1 MRFLEL
7 DLDANGIRLHARR
20 AGSGPLVVLL
30 HGVTDNGACWGR
42 TAEALAERF
51 DVVALDQRAHGRSE
65 APANGYHLSDLA
77 GDVADVVEALG
88 RGPAIVI
95 GHSMG
100 GAVGIQLALSRPER
114 VARLITLDPAL
125 VRDFGDDDVRYAWF
139 QWARDLQARSLPE
152 VLATQR
158 AEHPTWPDHE
168 LITWAESKHQVNPRL
183 WAPGGLELG
192 RDFRQALM
200 QITVPITIIRGEP
213 ARGSTVSDED
223 VAYLAEHA
231 AHIRVFQVPG
241 AGHDLHRDFFAPTLA
256 AIEDCLQI
264 QR

>member
-1 MRFLEL
+1 MQFLDL
-7 DLDANGIRLHARR
+7 HLDANGIRLHARR
-20 AGSGPLVVLL
+20 AGAGPLVVLL

-65 APANGYHLSDLA
+65 APANGYQLSDLA

-114 VARLITLDPAL
+114 VARLVTLDPAL
-125 VRDFGDDDVRYAWF
+125 VRDFGDDAVRYAWF
-139 QWARDLQARSLPE
+139 QWARDLQARPLAE

-158 AEHPTWPDHE
+158 AEHPNWPEHE
-168 LITWAESKHQVNPRL
+168 LIAWAESKHQVSPRL

-192 RDFRQALM
+192 RDFRQALV
-200 QITVPITIIRGEP
+200 QISAPITIIRGEP
-213 ARGSTVSDED
+213 ARGSIVSDED
-223 VAYLAEHA
+223 VAYLAAHA
-231 AHIRVFQVPG
+231 AHIRVWQVPG
-241 AGHDLHRDFFAPTLA
+241 AGHDLHRDFYGPTLGLIEQ
-256 AIEDCLQI
+256 AIRGE
-264 QR
+264 